1 MVKGIYYK
9 IIRNMQ
15 FSGEPQ
21 VLQYIYAL
29 PIEPEFGLMENLI
42 PQMMGKLSQTLK
54 VFEWDPDTPTLTEV
68 MIGTLKSKFVQ
79 AMTQYMNKL

>member
-9 IIRNMQ
+9 MIRKMQ

-54 VFEWDPDTPTLTEV
+54 VFEWDPDTSTLNEV
-68 MIGTLKSKFVQ
+68 MKGTIKSNFVQ